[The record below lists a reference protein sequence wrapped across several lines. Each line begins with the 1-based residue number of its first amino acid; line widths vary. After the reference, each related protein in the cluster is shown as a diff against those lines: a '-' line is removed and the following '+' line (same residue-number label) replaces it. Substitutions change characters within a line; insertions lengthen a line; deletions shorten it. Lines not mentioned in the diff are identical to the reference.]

1 MNKDFLLALDQI
13 TKEKGIS
20 PDVIFEA
27 LEAALVSSYKK
38 NYGTSQN
45 AIVKIN
51 KENGDIKVFAEFD
64 IVEEVVDASKEIDI
78 KTAKE
83 IDQVYN
89 VGDTYLKEIT
99 PSKFGRIAAQTAKQV
114 VIQRIKDAERDVIY
128 NNYIDKENELITG
141 VIQRINRNVIY
152 FDLGQTEA
160 ILPPSEQIEGVNYQP
175 GDRIKLYVL
184 EVKKTT
190 KGPQIILSRSHPSL
204 IKRLFELEIPEIQE
218 GTVEIYSIAR
228 EAGSRT
234 KIAVYSKNEEVD
246 PLGACVGY
254 KGSRVKAIVDEID
267 DEKIDI
273 VIYDKRIRYF
283 IANALSPSKVVE
295 VVVNEKEKSA
305 LVIVPDYQ
313 LSLAIG
319 KEGQNARL
327 AAKLTNWKID
337 IKSESQF
344 DEYYESLSEEEQEE
358 LNNLMNM
365 TYEEEIKYDDNHP
378 TGVSIEDLD
387 SLDSIHSSESDSS
400 DIVNED
406 NLALESET
414 DLEGINLDTDNGR
427 ELVEND
433 SSLDKEEDQI

>member
-51 KENGDIKVFAEFD
+51 KKNGDIKVFAEFD
-64 IVEEVVDASKEIDI
+64 IVEEVVDDSKEIDI

-83 IDQVYN
+83 IDQIYN

-141 VIQRINRNVIY
+141 VIQRINRNIIY

-160 ILPPSEQIEGVNYQP
+160 ILPPSEQIEGINYQA
-175 GDRIKLYVL
+175 GDRLKLYVL

-273 VIYDKRIRYF
+273 VIYDKRIRNF

-358 LNNLMNM
+358 LNDLMNM

-387 SLDSIHSSESDSS
+387 SLDSMYSSEND
-400 DIVNED
+400 D
-406 NLALESET
+406 LEEESFAYNIENDDEEVSLDTET
-414 DLEGINLDTDNGR
+414 DSDF
-427 ELVEND
+427 VENVE
-433 SSLDKEEDQI
+433 SISLEEDKI